1 MGQTKVEPGME
12 GGRDRQVRLSE
23 AGKCG
28 KIPSHNERESQQRMS
43 QGLMQTDTGN
53 GARERKKEEEK
64 PEVAKGTLGA
74 MTEKG

>member
-1 MGQTKVEPGME
+1 MEQTKVEPGME

-28 KIPSHNERESQQRMS
+28 KIPSHNERVSQQRMS

-53 GARERKKEEEK
+53 GAERGRKKK
-64 PEVAKGTLGA
+64 KNQRWQKGLWGQ
-74 MTEKG
+74 